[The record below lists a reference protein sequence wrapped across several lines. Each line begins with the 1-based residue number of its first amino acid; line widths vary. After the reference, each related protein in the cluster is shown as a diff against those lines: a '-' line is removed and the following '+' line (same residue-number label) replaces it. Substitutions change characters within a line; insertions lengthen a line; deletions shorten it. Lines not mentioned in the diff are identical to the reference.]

1 VETDVSA
8 KKRKISSFVVQLWQ
22 EPREIEGERPA
33 LRGSIENLQTQDK
46 RYFTD
51 LATLAAL
58 IKEVTEKISAPDTGR
73 RPIA

>member
-1 VETDVSA
+1 MSA
-8 KKRKISSFVVQLWQ
+8 KKRKRTSFVVHVWQ

-51 LATLAAL
+51 LETLAAL
-58 IKEVTEKISAPDTGR
+58 IREVAEAISTSDNGR